1 MENQLEIYQSIIEDA
16 VDSIFIGDTKGNLIF
31 VNKAAEELTGYTK
44 NELLSSNIS
53 LLFPHEQLKMQPLR
67 YDDLNAGLVVTTERD
82 ILTKSGDLLPVEMKS
97 KKLNNGNLQSFMR
110 DNTERQKRE
119 LELKLSEE
127 KYKTLFESSAS
138 GILIIDS
145 KGIIIN
151 ANKATHD
158 FLGYDSDE
166 LIGKPVKIL
175 SHPDSLKD
183 VDLNIKRILDGYTL
197 KHTVKSVKKDGTTIF
212 NYLYETKI
220 TISGIGDC
228 IISISNDI
236 TKQVLTERRLKESEE
251 KLRNIVEHSSNIF
264 YSHGT
269 DHKLTYLSPQIKK
282 LLDYEVEEAMVK
294 WTDLATDNPINQI
307 GFEKTVKAINT
318 GIPQAPY
325 ELELI
330 GKNRKKV
337 MVEVHEAP
345 VVKNGKTTSIVGA
358 LVDIT
363 ERKKAEI
370 ELVETK
376 ELFQFAI
383 EGSDVGLWDWQVQTG
398 QAHFNEKWANII
410 GFTLSELQPVSIDT
424 WIHFCHPDD
433 LVIARAELNKHFN
446 GETKQYHCEFRM
458 KNKSGDWVWILD
470 RGRVVEWNSE
480 KQPIRMVGTHLDIS
494 KQKYA
499 DEILKE
505 SEERYKSLFEHAAV
519 PVWLEDFSEIKILF
533 DQLRKSGITN
543 FDEYFTEHPE
553 KVSEFSGLVKI
564 VDINE
569 KSLEMFNVNSKDSL
583 IKDLRV
589 YFDDDSLSVFKSELL
604 ALAEGKDNFES
615 EIKVKSPSGKYYDLI
630 VRLSVPPGYLDSL
643 SRVYA
648 SFLDIT
654 ERKKTEDV
662 IRESEAKIESIMK
675 SAPVG
680 IGVISNRVLEYV
692 NDQLLLNLGYSREE
706 MIGRSSSEFYQTLK
720 DFENIGQLYDQLK
733 VKESAAA
740 EAKVR
745 KKNGEILD
753 MIIGLS
759 PIDKTDFSKGVIFS
773 TLDITENKKYQE
785 KIIYEQSRYQNLFE
799 NSPVPLWEED
809 FSEIY
814 HKLNSL
820 KENGIRNLD
829 EYFKSNKEFIHELS
843 ASIKI
848 INVNKAA
855 LVLHKA
861 ENKEILFAGLSNIF
875 TENSFEVLQKEMIAI
890 FNGEKYFSEELEVKT
905 LTGEKRIIDLKLY
918 LGFDVNHT
926 NYEYKALLATI
937 DITDRILAENEIKK
951 QLERNEIILNT
962 MNDGFVL
969 IDDKGNII
977 DANPAYCNMIEY
989 SVEELLKMNVKDVEL
1004 TQSEEE
1010 INRLLT
1016 KILTNGYDK
1025 FETKHKSKT
1034 GKILDL
1040 DISITI
1046 IVTENKN
1053 YMAAFLR
1060 DITKQK
1066 QALRELNQSRKEV
1079 SELVHYQQEV
1089 REEERQRIA
1098 SEIHDDL
1105 GQALTALKL
1114 DTSIL
1119 MNKIS
1124 GEDEYVKNKLNSMK
1138 SLADQ
1143 TIKTIQKIL
1152 SDLRPGILN
1161 DLGLT
1166 AALEWEIDNFEE
1178 RTGIKCTLK
1187 IIPDDISFDEKVNIT
1202 VFRLVQEACTNVAR
1216 HSNASELEIM
1226 IKLEVKKLH
1235 LIIKDN
1241 GIGITVEQ
1249 ANNSKSFGLFG
1260 MRERVKSLGG
1270 GINFVGVKNKGTTVN
1285 IVLPI
1290 NSESAK

>member
-16 VDSIFIGDTKGNLIF
+16 VDSIFIGDNKGNLIF
-31 VNKAAEELTGYTK
+31 VNKAAEELTGYAK

-53 LLFPHEQLKMQPLR
+53 FLFPDEQLKMQPLR

-97 KKLNNGNLQSFMR
+97 KKLDNGNLQSFMR
-110 DNTERQKRE
+110 DNSQRQKKDKA
-119 LELKLSEE
+119 LKESEE
-127 KYKTLFESSAS
+127 KYKTLFESSPS
-138 GILIIDS
+138 
-145 KGIIIN
+145 GIIIVDSNGTIVN
-151 ANKATHD
+151 ANKKIHD
-158 FLGYDSDE
+158 LLGYIYDE
-166 LIGKPVKIL
+166 LIGTPVENL
-175 SHPDSLKD
+175 SHPDVSKFVKQNID
-183 VDLNIKRILDGYTL
+183 KVLNGEVL
-197 KHTVKSVKKDGTTIF
+197 KHTVKSIKKDGSLIYTS
-212 NYLYETKI
+212 LYETKI
-220 TISGIGDC
+220 LLNSVGDC
-228 IISISNDI
+228 VLSIANDI
-236 TKQVLTERRLKESEE
+236 TKQVLTERKLKESEE
-251 KLRNIVEHSSNIF
+251 KLRNIVEHSSNVF

-269 DHKLTYLSPQIKK
+269 DHKLTYLSPQIKQ

-294 WTDLATDNPINQI
+294 WTDLTTDNPINQI
-307 GFEKTVKAINT
+307 GFEKTVKAIHT

-330 GKNRKKV
+330 GKKRKKV
-337 MVEVHEAP
+337 VVEVHEAP
-345 VVKNGKTTSIVGA
+345 IVKNGKTASIVGA
-358 LVDIT
+358 LIDIT
-363 ERKKAEI
+363 DKKKAEI

-398 QAHFNEKWANII
+398 QTHFNEKWANII
-410 GFTLSELQPVSIDT
+410 GYSLSELQPISINT

-433 LVIARAELNKHFN
+433 LIIAREELNKHFN

-458 KNKSGDWVWILD
+458 KSKSGDWVWVLD
-470 RGRVVEWNSE
+470 RGRVVEWDSE
-480 KQPIRMVGTHLDIS
+480 KKPIRMVGTHLDIS

-505 SEERYKSLFEHAAV
+505 REERYKSLFEHAAV
-519 PVWLEDFSEIKILF
+519 PIWLEDFSEIKIRF
-533 DQLRKSGITN
+533 DQLRKSGINN

-553 KVSEFSGLVKI
+553 KISEFAGLVKI
-564 VDINE
+564 VDINK
-569 KSLEMFNVNSKDSL
+569 KSLEMFNVNSKDFL
-583 IKDLRV
+583 IKDLRT
-589 YFDDDSLSVFKSELL
+589 YFDENSLSVFKSELI

-615 EIKVKSPSGKYYDLI
+615 EIKVKSPTGKYFDLI
-630 VRLSVPPGYLDSL
+630 VSLSVPPGYLDTL

-654 ERKKTEDV
+654 ERKRIEDSV
-662 IRESEAKIESIMK
+662 RQSEDKIESIMR

-680 IGVISNRVLEYV
+680 IGVISNRILEYV

-706 MIGRSSSEFYQTLK
+706 MIGRSSSEFYQSLK

-733 VKESAAA
+733 VKESASA

-799 NSPVPLWEED
+799 NSPIPLWEED
-809 FSEIY
+809 FSEIRN
-814 HKLNSL
+814 KLNSL
-820 KENGIRNLD
+820 KENGIEDLD
-829 EYFKSNKEFIHELS
+829 NYFDSNPEYIYELS
-843 ASIKI
+843 DLVNI

-855 LVLHKA
+855 LSLHKA
-861 ENKEILFAGLSNIF
+861 ENKETLFAGLTNIF
-875 TENSFEVLQKEMIAI
+875 TENSFEVLKKEMIAI
-890 FNGEKYFSEELEVKT
+890 FKGEKYFSDEIEVKT

-918 LGFDVNHT
+918 LDFDVNQT
-926 NYEYKALLATI
+926 NTEYKALLATV

-951 QLERNEIILNT
+951 QLERNNIILNT

-969 IDDKGNII
+969 IDDKGNIK
-977 DANPAYCNMIEY
+977 DVNPAYCNMIEF
-989 SVEELLKMNVKDVEL
+989 SVEELLKMNVKDVEVK
-1004 TQSEEE
+1004 QSEKE
-1010 INRLLT
+1010 INRLLAN
-1016 KILTNGYDK
+1016 ILSHGFDK

-1034 GKILDL
+1034 GEILDL
-1040 DISITI
+1040 DISITT
-1046 IVTENKN
+1046 IVSENKN

-1098 SEIHDDL
+1098 AEIHDDL

-1124 GEDEYVKNKLNSMK
+1124 GEDESVKNKLNSMK

-1143 TIKTIQKIL
+1143 TIKTVQKIS

-1166 AALEWEIDNFEE
+1166 AALEWEIDNFKE

-1226 IKLEVKKLH
+1226 IRLEEKKLN

-1260 MRERVKSLGG
+1260 MRERVRNMGG
-1270 GINFVGVKNKGTTVN
+1270 GINFVGEINKGTTVN
-1285 IVLPI
+1285 ILLPI
-1290 NSESAK
+1290 KSE

>member
-16 VDSIFIGDTKGNLIF
+16 VDSIFIGDNKGNLIF
-31 VNKAAEELTGYTK
+31 VNKAAEELTGYAK

-53 LLFPHEQLKMQPLR
+53 FLFPDEQLKMQPLR

-97 KKLNNGNLQSFMR
+97 KKLDNGNLQSFMR
-110 DNTERQKRE
+110 DNSQRQKKDKA
-119 LELKLSEE
+119 LKESEE
-127 KYKTLFESSAS
+127 KYKTLFESSPS
-138 GILIIDS
+138 
-145 KGIIIN
+145 GIIIVDSNGTIVN
-151 ANKATHD
+151 ANKKIHD
-158 FLGYDSDE
+158 LLGYIYDE
-166 LIGKPVKIL
+166 LIGTPVENL
-175 SHPDSLKD
+175 SHPDVSKFVKQNID
-183 VDLNIKRILDGYTL
+183 KVLNGEVL
-197 KHTVKSVKKDGTTIF
+197 KHTVKSIKKDGSLIYTS
-212 NYLYETKI
+212 LYETKI
-220 TISGIGDC
+220 LLNSVGDC
-228 IISISNDI
+228 VLSIANDI
-236 TKQVLTERRLKESEE
+236 TKQVLTERKLQESEE
-251 KLRNIVEHSSNIF
+251 KLRNIVEHSSNVF

-269 DHKLTYLSPQIKK
+269 DHKLTYLSPQIKQ

-294 WTDLATDNPINQI
+294 WTDLTTDNPINQI
-307 GFEKTVKAINT
+307 GFEKTVKAIHT

-330 GKNRKKV
+330 GKKRKKV
-337 MVEVHEAP
+337 VVEVHEAP
-345 VVKNGKTTSIVGA
+345 IVKNGKTASIVGA
-358 LVDIT
+358 LIDIT
-363 ERKKAEI
+363 DKKKAEI

-383 EGSDVGLWDWQVQTG
+383 EASDVGLWDWQVQTG
-398 QAHFNEKWANII
+398 QTHFNEKWANII
-410 GFTLSELQPVSIDT
+410 GYSLSELQPISIDT

-433 LVIARAELNKHFN
+433 LIIAREELNKHFN

-458 KNKSGDWVWILD
+458 KSKSGDWVWVLD
-470 RGRVVEWNSE
+470 RGRVVEWDSE
-480 KQPIRMVGTHLDIS
+480 KKPIRMVGTHLDIS

-505 SEERYKSLFEHAAV
+505 REERYKSLFEHAAV
-519 PVWLEDFSEIKILF
+519 PIWLEDFSEIKIRF
-533 DQLRKSGITN
+533 DQLRKSGINN

-553 KVSEFSGLVKI
+553 KISEFAGLVKI
-564 VDINE
+564 VDINK
-569 KSLEMFNVNSKDSL
+569 KSLEMFNVNSKDFL
-583 IKDLRV
+583 IKDLRT
-589 YFDDDSLSVFKSELL
+589 YFDENSLSVFKSELI

-615 EIKVKSPSGKYYDLI
+615 EIKVKSHTGKYFDLI
-630 VRLSVPPGYLDSL
+630 VSLSVPPGYLDTL

-654 ERKKTEDV
+654 ERKRIEDSV
-662 IRESEAKIESIMK
+662 RQSEDKIESIMR

-680 IGVISNRVLEYV
+680 IGVISNRILEYV

-706 MIGRSSSEFYQTLK
+706 MIGRSSSEFYQSLK

-733 VKESAAA
+733 VKESASA

-799 NSPVPLWEED
+799 NSPIPLWEED
-809 FSEIY
+809 FSEIRN
-814 HKLNSL
+814 KLNSL
-820 KENGIRNLD
+820 KENGIEDLD
-829 EYFKSNKEFIHELS
+829 NYFDSNPEYIYELS
-843 ASIKI
+843 DLVNI

-855 LVLHKA
+855 LSLHKA
-861 ENKEILFAGLSNIF
+861 ENKETLFAGLTNIF
-875 TENSFEVLQKEMIAI
+875 TENSFEVLKKEMIAI
-890 FNGEKYFSEELEVKT
+890 FKGEKYFSDEIEVKT

-918 LGFDVNHT
+918 LDFDVNQT
-926 NYEYKALLATI
+926 NTEYKALLATV

-951 QLERNEIILNT
+951 QLERNNIILNT

-969 IDDKGNII
+969 IDDKGNIK
-977 DANPAYCNMIEY
+977 DVNPAYCNMIEF
-989 SVEELLKMNVKDVEL
+989 SVEELLKMNVKDVEVK
-1004 TQSEEE
+1004 QSEEE
-1010 INRLLT
+1010 INRLLAN
-1016 KILTNGYDK
+1016 ILSHGFDK

-1034 GKILDL
+1034 GEILDL
-1040 DISITI
+1040 DISITT
-1046 IVTENKN
+1046 IVSENKN

-1098 SEIHDDL
+1098 AEIHDDL

-1124 GEDEYVKNKLNSMK
+1124 GEDESVKNKLNSMK

-1143 TIKTIQKIL
+1143 TIKTVQKIS

-1166 AALEWEIDNFEE
+1166 AALEWEIDNFKE

-1226 IKLEVKKLH
+1226 IRLEEKKLN

-1260 MRERVKSLGG
+1260 MRERVRNMGG
-1270 GINFVGVKNKGTTVN
+1270 GINFVGEINKGTTVN
-1285 IVLPI
+1285 ILLPI
-1290 NSESAK
+1290 KSE